1 MPNPPALP
9 AALAALQQPAL
20 TTLSLPPSLAELERT
35 LRPEEMASRTPTL
48 SRALTPAER
57 SILSQLVDDIAP
69 LAEARP
75 DAFRSLKQVAKLLA
89 VFPAGDLSDAVIDA
103 RSEAYEIALE
113 DVPAWAVEAAAKRWI
128 KGDVSA
134 LIDKPNLSFPPSPP
148 QLRALALDEWAK
160 ARAAL
165 WRYRRLMAG
174 KVERVV
180 ALEDR
185 RPLPE
190 EMFQCLKRMT

>member
-1 MPNPPALP
+1 M
-9 AALAALQQPAL
+9 
-20 TTLSLPPSLAELERT
+20 
-35 LRPEEMASRTPTL
+35 
-48 SRALTPAER
+48 
-57 SILSQLVDDIAP
+57 
-69 LAEARP
+69 
-75 DAFRSLKQVAKLLA
+75 
-89 VFPAGDLSDAVIDA
+89 FPAGNVSEAVIDA

-128 KGDVSA
+128 KGDVA
-134 LIDKPNLSFPPSPP
+134 TLGDRPNLSFPPSPP

-180 ALEDR
+180 PLEERRVPPKAALQR
-185 RPLPE
+185 
-190 EMFQCLKRMT
+190 FGG

>member
-1 MPNPPALP
+1 MSNPPALP

-48 SRALTPAER
+48 SRALTPGER
-57 SILSQLVDDIAP
+57 SILAQLVDDIAP
-69 LAEARP
+69 LAEAKP
-75 DAFRSLKQVAKLLA
+75 DAFRSLRQVAKLLM
-89 VFPAGDLSDAVIDA
+89 VFPTGDLSEAVVDA
-103 RSEAYEIALE
+103 RSEAYETALE
-113 DVPAWAVEAAAKRWI
+113 DMPAWAVEAAAKRWI
-128 KGDVSA
+128 KGDVAA
-134 LIDKPNLSFPPSPP
+134 LEDKPNLAFPPSPP

-174 KVERVV
+174 KPERVV
-180 ALEDR
+180 PLEDR
-185 RPLPE
+185 RPLPK
-190 EMFQCLKRMT
+190 EMFQCLKGMA